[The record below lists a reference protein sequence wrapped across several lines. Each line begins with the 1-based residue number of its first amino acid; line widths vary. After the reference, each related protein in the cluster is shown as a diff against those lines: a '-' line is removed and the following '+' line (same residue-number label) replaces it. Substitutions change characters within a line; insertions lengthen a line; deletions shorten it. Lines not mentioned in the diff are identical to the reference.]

1 MQQQNLQQSNN
12 NNPLQQQQQQAT
24 NGTTTTTAGEVQV
37 QNGMAQTNGCDEENL
52 SVQNG
57 VRGEEEDSPPHKL
70 TEVQEEMVR
79 LIGQHLIELG
89 LKKSADIL
97 MSESGCRL
105 DHPAAARFR
114 QCVMDGEWG
123 KAETALSELR
133 NMLDD
138 PSSLKE
144 MRFLL
149 LEQKYLEL
157 LESGLAMEALT
168 CLRSQL
174 TPLQHNMDR
183 VHQLSSLMFMS
194 NPEELRVAAQWTG
207 MGKESRK
214 GLMDRLQH
222 FLPPSIMLPPHRLET
237 LILQAVE
244 QQRTQCAYHN
254 TRSDSQVLG
263 SGGSL
268 LMDHTCSRHSFP
280 GTTVQILSDHCDEV
294 WIARFSP
301 DGNKLATG
309 SKDSTVI
316 IWDVDPETLTVTR
329 RFTLDGHSY
338 GVVYL
343 AWSPDSSKLIVC
355 LQEEAAELVVW
366 DTERGEQICK
376 VSNSPDD
383 SLTCASWHK
392 DSRKFVCGG
401 MRGQFYQCDLE
412 GHILD
417 SWEGVRVQCLAIQ
430 NDGKIVL
437 ASDTHHR
444 IRGYNFDEVQ
454 DHNIIQEDHSIMS
467 FTLDNTGNYAL
478 LNVANQ
484 GVHLW
489 DLRNKTLVRK
499 FRGLTQGHYTI
510 HSCFGGYNQ
519 DFIASG
525 SEDNKVY
532 IWHHRRELPV
542 VSLVGHTRTV
552 NCVTWN
558 PRYPAM
564 VASVSDDAS
573 VRIWGPAP
581 QHRGSSS
588 TQNGVKTTSNGAPTE
603 VTVVDA
609 HIITDPV

>member
-1 MQQQNLQQSNN
+1 MQQQHHHHA
-12 NNPLQQQQQQAT
+12 P
-24 NGTTTTTAGEVQV
+24 TTATTAAASNGQ
-37 QNGMAQTNGCDEENL
+37 QNGRTQAEGAEGDGAQT
-52 SVQNG
+52 QNG
-57 VRGEEEDSPPHKL
+57 VAEEECVSPKL
-70 TEVQEEMVR
+70 NTVQQDMVR
-79 LIGQHLIELG
+79 LIGQHLVELG
-89 LKKSADIL
+89 LRKSADLL

-114 QCVMDGEWG
+114 HCVMEGEWA
-123 KAETALSELR
+123 KADAALNELR
-133 NMLDD
+133 TMLDD
-138 PSSLKE
+138 ANSLKE

-157 LESGLAMEALT
+157 LEGGQAMEALT
-168 CLRSQL
+168 CLRSQV
-174 TPLQHNMDR
+174 TPLQHNMER

-194 NPEELRVAAQWTG
+194 NPEDLRSAARWSG
-207 MGKESRK
+207 KGKESRK
-214 GLMDRLQH
+214 QLMDRLQH

-244 QQRTQCAYHN
+244 QQKTQCAYHN
-254 TRSDSQVLG
+254 SYTDSQVLG

-268 LMDHTCSRHSFP
+268 LMDHSCPRNAFP
-280 GTTVQILSDHCDEV
+280 GTTIQVLSDHCDEV

-301 DGNKLATG
+301 DGFKLATG

-316 IWDVDPETLTVTR
+316 IWEVDPETLTVTR

-343 AWSPDSSKLIVC
+343 AWSPDSTKLIVC
-355 LQEEAAELVVW
+355 LQEEAAELMVW

-383 SLTCASWHK
+383 SLTCAAWHK
-392 DSRKFVCGG
+392 DSRRFVCGG
-401 MRGQFYQCDLE
+401 MRGQFYQCDLN
-412 GHILD
+412 GQILD

-430 NDGKIVL
+430 NDGKTVL

-444 IRGYNFDEVQ
+444 IRGYHFDEVQ

-467 FTLDNTGNYAL
+467 FTLDLTGNYAL

-489 DLRNKTLVRK
+489 DLRNRTLVRK

-510 HSCFGGYNQ
+510 HSCFGGEYQN
-519 DFIASG
+519 FIASG

-532 IWHHRRELPV
+532 IWHHKRELPV
-542 VSLVGHTRTV
+542 VTLSGHTRTV

-558 PRYPAM
+558 PVYPSM
-564 VASVSDDAS
+564 IASVSDDAT

-581 QHRGSSS
+581 QYRGTTTTR
-588 TQNGVKTTSNGAPTE
+588 TQNGTTSTSNGRESESPTHAFLSNGAA
-603 VTVVDA
+603 V
-609 HIITDPV
+609 